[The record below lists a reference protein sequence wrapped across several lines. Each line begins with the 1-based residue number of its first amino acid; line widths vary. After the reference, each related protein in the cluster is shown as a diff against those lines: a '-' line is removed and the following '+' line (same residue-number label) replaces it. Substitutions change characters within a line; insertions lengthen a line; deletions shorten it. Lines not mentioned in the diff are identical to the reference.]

1 MAERGLP
8 VPGNRVLVNT
18 HSSHDETQF
27 SGDAG
32 ESSDVRARLRAA
44 STSVRGAVL
53 LRVHGEIDAYT
64 LGRWRRLFAAA
75 RTEAGRSGHLVIDV
89 DNATFMSC
97 RAIIELAEDAQRYRR
112 GGGRVSI
119 VSSGP
124 SPIPRIITLAGLAQ
138 WLPVHPDTDSATADR
153 LLSRH
158 APRTG
163 PGSSHAAGLPRIP
176 G

>member
-1 MAERGLP
+1 M
-8 VPGNRVLVNT
+8 NT
-18 HSSHDETQF
+18 HSSHDEAQC

-32 ESSDVRARLRAA
+32 ESSDVRARLGAESA
-44 STSVRGAVL
+44 TARGVVL

-64 LGRWRRLFAAA
+64 LGRWRRLFGAA

-89 DNATFMSC
+89 DDITFMSC

-112 GGGRVSI
+112 SGGRVSI

-124 SPIPRIITLAGLAQ
+124 SPIPRIIALAGLVE
-138 WLPVHPDTDSATADR
+138 WLPVYADGESATADR
-153 LLSRH
+153 VPIRRAS
-158 APRTG
+158 RTG
-163 PGSSHAAGLPRIP
+163 PGSFHAAGLPRIP